1 MKRPIALLPAALLLV
16 GALAA
21 CTNKAGTSESP
32 VTISVNIKQQPGFV
46 SVSAN
51 APVQI
56 TEIDLL
62 SHLKSANAS
71 DPQGF
76 ATVQLS
82 YYTVVYS
89 RRDGGKMVPAPE
101 TFAVGGNIP
110 AGGTATLNNYPVM
123 LASATQQSPFDQLLP
138 FNGGI
143 DQETGLPE
151 IQIFFSVT
159 FFGNTVSGQRVQSET
174 ATSTMIFEP

>member
-1 MKRPIALLPAALLLV
+1 MKRQIVLFPAVLLLGV
-16 GALAA
+16 ALTA
-21 CTNKAGTSESP
+21 CTNKQGTTESP
-32 VTISVNIKQQPGFV
+32 VTVTVELHQQPGFI

-51 APVQI
+51 APVQLQ
-56 TEIDLL
+56 EINLA
-62 SHLKSANAS
+62 SHFKSPKAT

-76 ATVQLS
+76 ATVELS

-89 RRDGGKMVPAPE
+89 RRDGGKIVPPPS
-101 TFAVGGNIP
+101 TFAVGGVLP
-110 AGGTATLNNYPVM
+110 AGGTTTLNNYPVM
-123 LASATQQSPFDQLLP
+123 LASTTQQSPFAQLLP

-159 FFGNTVSGQRVQSET
+159 FFGTTVSGLRVQSET
-174 ATSTMIFEP
+174 ATSTLIFGP

>member
-1 MKRPIALLPAALLLV
+1 MKRRIVLWSAAPLMAVALT
-16 GALAA
+16 A
-21 CTNKAGTSESP
+21 CTNKAGESESP

-51 APVQI
+51 APVQL

-62 SHLKSANAS
+62 SHLKSDKAT

-76 ATVQLS
+76 ATVQLN
-82 YYTVVYS
+82 YYTVQYS
-89 RRDGGKMVPAPE
+89 RRDGGKMVPPTA
-101 TFAVGGNIP
+101 TFAVGGTIT

-123 LASATQQSPFDQLLP
+123 LASTTQQSPFDQLLP

-151 IQIFFSVT
+151 IQMFFSLT
-159 FFGNTVSGQRVQSET
+159 FFGTTVSGQRVQSET
-174 ATSTMIFEP
+174 AISTMIFGP

>member
-1 MKRPIALLPAALLLV
+1 MKRQIVLLPALLLV
-16 GALAA
+16 AVLAA

-32 VTISVNIKQQPGFV
+32 VTITVDMHEQPGFI
-46 SVSAN
+46 SVSAGQ
-51 APVQI
+51 AVQI
-56 TEIDLL
+56 QTIELQ
-62 SHLKSANAS
+62 SRLKNANAS

-82 YYTVVYS
+82 YYTVTYS
-89 RRDGGKMVPAPE
+89 RHDGGTRVPAPE
-101 TFAVGGNIP
+101 NFAVGGVLP

-143 DQETGLPE
+143 DRETGLNE
-151 IQIFFSVT
+151 IEIFFSVT
-159 FFGNTVSGQRVQSET
+159 FFGTTVSGQRAQSET
-174 ATSTMIFEP
+174 ATSILIFQQ